1 MPTAAIDR
9 DPYDTP
15 HRRDLLVDIQKGL
28 LVPVLGGDIN
38 LCGRPLENGKGP
50 ISWEK
55 EVDGTKSPPSTSEL
69 ASHLLEQARQSKK
82 LDPPMREVARV
93 LVRQLRAHKDSMSA
107 VGLANVCQYIKF
119 VDPTILETG
128 LPHILSEE
136 YRPTPVHDFLVK
148 LAQYQPNLAIP
159 QDRPYPCIVTACF
172 DHVLEQQLRK
182 NNVPFHLLSFVLG
195 DEGGFYR
202 YTPPGELP
210 EQHVQ
215 LSPSDVEKLTFQEHA
230 VVIKLNGGIP
240 TAARNFAITE
250 DHYIDYLTHHG
261 VRESLP
267 KILLAK
273 LTKRQNSS
281 HLLFLG
287 YSPRHWN
294 LRLIL
299 LRIWS
304 EYLNNKNK
312 RWTVI
317 LEKGFSEIDTKF
329 WKQYELLEERNL
341 LQIDSPDSYDSYMNR
356 LTERLAT
363 LPGRGS
369 SQPCPSNESLR
380 SPEKRDRDGV
390 FISYSHKD
398 SELFKELETMLAP
411 VRERLKV
418 WTDEMIRPGELWRQE
433 IEKALASA
441 KAAVLLVSPD
451 FLASYFINTHELPQ
465 LLEAAKEK
473 GLTILWIKVKE
484 AMVHCTEIEKY
495 QALYAADSLFSLTEE
510 KRNQAIHDI
519 AQKIT
524 DLLSEKA

>member
-1 MPTAAIDR
+1 MGTAAIDR

-38 LCGRPLENGKGP
+38 LCGRPLEKGIP
-50 ISWEK
+50 ISWEQ
-55 EVDGTKSPPSTSEL
+55 EVDGMKSPPSACEL
-69 ASHLLEQARQSKK
+69 ALHLLKQAKQSSKK
-82 LDPPMREVARV
+82 LDPPMRDLLSHV
-93 LVRQLRAHKDSMSA
+93 LERQLLAHKDSMSA

-128 LPHILSEE
+128 LPQILSEE

-148 LAQYQPNLAIP
+148 LAQYQPDKAIP
-159 QDRPYPCIVTACF
+159 EDRPYPCIVSACF

-195 DEGGFYR
+195 DEGGVYR

-210 EQHVQ
+210 EQHRPF
-215 LSPSDVEKLTFQEHA
+215 SPMEVDKLTFQEHA

-250 DHYIDYLTHHG
+250 DHYIDYLIHQG
-261 VRESLP
+261 VKESLP
-267 KILLAK
+267 KIILAK
-273 LTKRQNSS
+273 LTKRQNSA
-281 HLLFLG
+281 HLFFLG
-287 YSPRHWN
+287 YSLRHWN

-304 EYLNNKNK
+304 ECLNNKSK

-329 WKQYELLEERNL
+329 WQQYELMEERNL
-341 LQIDSPDSYDSYMNR
+341 LQIASPDSYMNR
-356 LTERLAT
+356 LTEQVAA
-363 LPGRGS
+363 LPGGEPDVSGKPLS
-369 SQPCPSNESLR
+369 SAA
-380 SPEKRDRDGV
+380 KRERDGV

-398 SELFKELETMLAP
+398 SALFDELITMLAP
-411 VRERLKV
+411 VKERLKI

-441 KAAVLLVSPD
+441 KAAILLVSPD
-451 FLASYFINTHELPQ
+451 FLESDFIGKHELPK
-465 LLEAAKEK
+465 LLEVAREK
-473 GLTILWIKVKE
+473 GLQILWINVKE
-484 AMVHCTEIEKY
+484 SLVQSTEIGRY
-495 QALYAADSLFSLTEE
+495 QALYADDALFSLTEE
-510 KRNQAIHDI
+510 RRNRAIRNI

-524 DLLSEKA
+524 DLLPEKA